1 MKYEAL
7 IAQMTLEEKCAL
19 LSGKDVWHTRA
30 IERLGIPSI
39 TLSDGPSGLRKQ
51 AAGGDHLGL
60 NASTRATCLPSS
72 ATIANSWSELAA
84 AKAGRVIGQEAL
96 AQDVQVLL
104 APGINTKRSS
114 LCGRSFEYYSE
125 DPYLSGKLAA
135 AFIRGVQENGVAACV
150 KHFAANSQEGHRMT
164 SDSVLDER
172 TLRELYLTNFEIAV
186 TEGSPQC
193 LMTSYNLVNGTYA
206 NENSHLLQE
215 ILRDQW
221 HYQGA
226 VVTDWGGGNNF
237 TAGVRAGCN
246 LEMPGCGEESPL
258 QLIQQVRSGAI
269 EEALVDRRVS
279 QLLTLIFDTYE
290 KRREAPVQE
299 AAHHQAAARIAEES
313 IVLLKNEGNIL
324 PLARS
329 SKIAVIGDFAQ
340 VPRYQGAGSSTVNA
354 AQVER
359 ASELL
364 PEYFPNVLG
373 VAPGFLRLDKPSET
387 LAAQAEALAQRAE
400 YVLVYLGLPE
410 GFETEG
416 LDRPHMRLPSNQI
429 ALLER
434 LHRINPHI
442 IAVVSAGSAVEMPWL
457 EQCQA
462 LVWTGLGGQAGAG
475 AILRVLAGVVNP
487 SGKLAETFPLS
498 QAQTPAY
505 AYYPGRERTSEYRE
519 GIYVGYRY
527 YQTANAAVQF
537 PFGFGLS
544 YTTFQ
549 YDNLTVSPTAVHF
562 QLTNTGNC
570 AGAEVAQVYIGL
582 PGAQVFRP
590 RRELKGFAKVLLQ
603 PGERRQI
610 VIALDDKAFRYWNVA
625 TNAWEVEG
633 GCYEIS
639 VGASAADIRLQAR
652 LELTGSGAAN
662 PYAGKELTC
671 YTQCQPQAVPDAQF
685 SALLGHPIPPARW
698 DTAAPLQMNDAVL
711 QLFYARNPLARLLY
725 RVLTR
730 MKNRAIAAGTPNL
743 NLLFIY
749 NLPFRGMAKM
759 TNGAVS
765 MEMAQALLDMA
776 NGHGFRGFGKLVRG
790 YFRRPRLPQSAKEAK
805 SGK

>member
-30 IERLGIPSI
+30 IARLGIPSI

-72 ATIANSWSELAA
+72 ATIANSWSELTAA
-84 AKAGRVIGQEAL
+84 EAGRVIGQEAL

-186 TEGSPQC
+186 TEGSPLC

-206 NENSHLLQE
+206 NEDSHLLQE
-215 ILRDQW
+215 ILREEW

-226 VVTDWGGGNNF
+226 VVTDWGGGNDF
-237 TAGVRAGCN
+237 TAGVRAGSN

-290 KRREAPVQE
+290 KRRETPVQE
-299 AAHHQAAARIAEES
+299 AAHHQTAARIAEES

-340 VPRYQGAGSSTVNA
+340 VPRYQGAGSSMVNA
-354 AQVER
+354 VQVER

-416 LDRPHMRLPSNQI
+416 LDRPHMRLPGNQI

-442 IAVVSAGSAVEMPWL
+442 IAVVSAGSAIEMPWL

-462 LVWTGLGGQAGAG
+462 LVWAGLGGQAGAG

-498 QAQTPAY
+498 QAHTPAC

-549 YDNLTVSPTAVHF
+549 YDNLAVSPTVVHF

-570 AGAEVAQVYIGL
+570 AGAEIAQVYVGL

-652 LELTGSGAAN
+652 LALTGSGAGN

-685 SALLGHPIPPARW
+685 SALLGRPIPPARW

-749 NLPFRGMAKM
+749 GLPFRGMAKM
-759 TNGAVS
+759 TNGAIS
-765 MEMAQALLDMA
+765 MEIAQALLDMA